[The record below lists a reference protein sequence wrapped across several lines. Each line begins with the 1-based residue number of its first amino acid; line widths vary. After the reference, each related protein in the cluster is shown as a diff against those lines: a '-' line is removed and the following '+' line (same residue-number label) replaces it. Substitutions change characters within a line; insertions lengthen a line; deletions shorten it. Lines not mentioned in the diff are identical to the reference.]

1 MNNTTTA
8 NHLTALKVK
17 KVIKRTIPYII
28 ISIVAIVFV
37 MPLLWMINTSLKSSA
52 EVFSTTSGFFPRVP
66 QWDNYVKVFQRM
78 RIGLYLKNTLITSVL
93 PTIGQLIS
101 APMTAYAILLINWKG
116 KKILFPIILLTI
128 MIPVQVTQVTLFG
141 IWSKLNMVNT
151 FTPLILPAFFGGA
164 YNIFLLRQF
173 MMGLPKSL
181 IEAAKIDGAS
191 QTRILYQIIYPLCKP
206 VLITIGLMTFM
217 GAWNDL
223 MTPLIYL
230 FDSDKLTLA
239 VALQRFLTDANKQ
252 WELLMA
258 ASTIFTAPIIVL
270 FFFGQR
276 YFIEGIVTSGLK

>member
-1 MNNTTTA
+1 
-8 NHLTALKVK
+8 
-17 KVIKRTIPYII
+17 
-28 ISIVAIVFV
+28 
-37 MPLLWMINTSLKSSA
+37 
-52 EVFSTTSGFFPRVP
+52 
-66 QWDNYVKVFQRM
+66 
-78 RIGLYLKNTLITSVL
+78 
-93 PTIGQLIS
+93 
-101 APMTAYAILLINWKG
+101 MTAYAISLINWKG
-116 KKILFPIILLTI
+116 KKILFPIILLTM

>member
-101 APMTAYAILLINWKG
+101 APMTAYAISLINWKG
-116 KKILFPIILLTI
+116 KKILFPIILLTM

-173 MMGLPKSL
+173 MTGLPKSL

>member
-1 MNNTTTA
+1 
-8 NHLTALKVK
+8 
-17 KVIKRTIPYII
+17 
-28 ISIVAIVFV
+28 
-37 MPLLWMINTSLKSSA
+37 MINTSLKSSA

-101 APMTAYAILLINWKG
+101 APMTAYAISLINWKG
-116 KKILFPIILLTI
+116 KKILFPIILLTM

-217 GAWNDL
+217 EAWNDL

>member
-101 APMTAYAILLINWKG
+101 APMTAYAISLINWKG
-116 KKILFPIILLTI
+116 KKILFPIILLTM

-181 IEAAKIDGAS
+181 IEVAKIDGAS

>member
-101 APMTAYAILLINWKG
+101 APMTAYAISLINWKG
-116 KKILFPIILLTI
+116 KKILFPIILLTM